1 MTIKECYDACGAN
14 YEEVLGR
21 LRSERLVTKFAG
33 KFLADPSFNLLKTS
47 LEGKDY
53 EEAFRAAHTLKGV
66 CQNLALTKLYLS
78 SEKMAEV
85 LRPGHEA
92 EREGADLDGLF
103 RQVSADYA
111 DTAAALG
118 RMDA

>member
-1 MTIKECYDACGAN
+1 MI
-14 YEEVLGR
+14 
-21 LRSERLVTKFAG
+21 KFAG